1 MSTDL
6 GNYEAQ
12 AEVFRALR
20 NDDELSNLAVGGFHN
35 KVAIQDAPFPRVV
48 YTELYNAPS
57 GYADG
62 KEVKATVN
70 YQISIFTDSATVMYE
85 TQMIKAVDRIMKSLE
100 YGKYD
105 ADSLYET
112 DTKLHHKLGLYTK
125 NFY

>member
-1 MSTDL
+1 MSKDL
-6 GNYEAQ
+6 GNYDAQ
-12 AEVFRALR
+12 AEVFQALR
-20 NDDELSNLAVGGFHN
+20 NDEELSNLAVGGFHN
-35 KVAIQDAPFPRVV
+35 KVASQDAAFPRVV
-48 YTELYNAPS
+48 YTEMNNAPS

-70 YQISIFTDSATVMYE
+70 YQISIFTDASTVMHE
-85 TQMIKAVDRIMKSLE
+85 TSMIKAVDRIMKSLE

-105 ADSLYET
+105 ADSLYEE

>member
-12 AEVFRALR
+12 AEVFQALR
-20 NDDELSNLAVGGFHN
+20 DDDVLSGLAVGGFYN
-35 KVAIQDAPFPRVV
+35 KVAKQDADFPRVV
-48 YTELYNAPS
+48 YTELYNAPAS
-57 GYADG
+57 WADG
-62 KEVKATVN
+62 EERKATVN
-70 YQISIFTDSATVMYE
+70 YQISIFTDAATVIYE

-100 YGKYD
+100 YRKYD